1 MEMQRSNKIKNINV
15 ELDQWNWIY
24 ERKSKSKLFNYNQ
37 YGLKIDDLLTTGLF
51 YSIEFLRKNNV
62 FINQSDFV

>member
-1 MEMQRSNKIKNINV
+1 MQRSNKIKNTNEV

-24 ERKSKSKLFNYNQ
+24 ERKSKSKLFNYKQ

-51 YSIEFLRKNNV
+51 CSIEFLRKK
-62 FINQSDFV
+62 